1 VGVFDGTPVDSKE
14 SAIEKPPAEPDSKT
28 GGDTKRRVQR
38 VPQVFA
44 NPFGL
49 KGDGKF
55 ITVDQALTTVLIKL
69 TTDGKM
75 EVITSSP

>member
-1 VGVFDGTPVDSKE
+1 
-14 SAIEKPPAEPDSKT
+14 
-28 GGDTKRRVQR
+28 

-49 KGDGKF
+49 KSDGKF

-75 EVITSSP
+75 EVIASSP